1 MNRPTRLTVVGIIL
15 IIMGVLAVINLGI
28 ALAVPMVREL
38 AKAQPMALPLQYA
51 ITTGSALVMIA
62 SGIAVLTRRH
72 WGRWLYAGWTVLT
85 LLIGAFTS
93 PMKLMLIPGTLIFVV
108 ICGILFSAKAS
119 AWFARPQQAP
129 R

>member
-1 MNRPTRLTVVGIIL
+1 VNRPTRLTVVGIIL

-62 SGIAVLTRRH
+62 SGIAVLTRRP

-108 ICGILFSAKAS
+108 ICAILFSAKAS